1 MRTSRRIP
9 LLRVNIDENGGGDT
23 SQVFRHE
30 YCLDHAFHAGGNGR
44 SQWVGTV
51 AVISQLKP
59 GMLSVNE
66 ADFFHY
72 KGGGSPDSEVSG
84 VHGVGLDK
92 LLGHTALEHACINQ
106 RWSVG
111 AGPV

>member
-30 YCLDHAFHAGGNGR
+30 YCLDHAFHAGANR
-44 SQWVGTV
+44 QSQWVGTV

-59 GMLSVNE
+59 GMLSINE
-66 ADFFHY
+66 ADIFHY

-84 VHGVGLDK
+84 VHGV
-92 LLGHTALEHACINQ
+92 INCLV
-106 RWSVG
+106 RRHLSMLF
-111 AGPV
+111 